1 MLPNAKEIADQEL
14 TLCHSDHGALLRER
28 LERVTWIA
36 ASSKRV
42 TKSPSPFSWCVTG
55 TREPIYA
62 SWRRPSTEA
71 VVAEL
76 GHTGSKLIIKFDQ
89 ESPRKARAATIASG
103 RCEQALLEHSHHLIV
118 LCSNGVDER
127 GIKEVEYQ
135 VRVLMS
141 GLHPRFGMDLGISAH
156 ILPVRD
162 GVCIGAH

>member
-1 MLPNAKEIADQEL
+1 MAQ
-14 TLCHSDHGALLRER
+14 
-28 LERVTWIA
+28 
-36 ASSKRV
+36 
-42 TKSPSPFSWCVTG
+42 
-55 TREPIYA
+55 
-62 SWRRPSTEA
+62 
-71 VVAEL
+71 VAEL
-76 GHTGSKLIIKFDQ
+76 GHTGSKLMFDQ
-89 ESPRKARAATIASG
+89 ESPRKARAATIPSG
-103 RCEQALLEHSHHLIV
+103 RCEQALLEHFLHLIV